1 MLDSD
6 DDQELKVSFSFEN
19 QKVEESALFLLNNIE
34 TPSIELIFKKIKK
47 EIKFLTQLSRGSEL
61 IGIGEFVIYSSV
73 FEKKDLIFK
82 KWCNILENKVETPKE
97 KLNLTMN
104 LINSIRI
111 YIKAN
116 IQYHH
121 LDEETNG
128 KIQLES
134 DIVTESKISP
144 TKRRADS
151 FEMNEENKI
160 SFLEKMKKNSKPDN
174 QLNSLNRSQILNQN
188 VSIKTLSTPQKNKYN
203 YKGKNMSSTELI
215 NTKNNID
222 KSKINNSNL
231 INNSSIINN
240 NSKPTSTINSNKKKE
255 YIKKVSKINGLD
267 CLSSRNISSS
277 KKNAKTNNKLLDSF
291 IKQEE
296 TSTVP
301 KTNISEENK
310 LQSNYDHIE
319 PIHHLSACE
328 GAEYSLNN
336 GTNISQG
343 LISNFGDKTSIN
355 SNILDHPES
364 KSDDSSSLL
373 IDNIFSDEIQKEK
386 TNLNNENIPE
396 FTETFN
402 LFQTY
407 YNENY
412 LNVLPSD
419 SFYLQFEIKMLL
431 DKFLELRDSYYNEYN
446 QLKNDSKNFKKF
458 FILYNEKYRLINK
471 KINKIKGIVETNCF
485 KNTLINFID
494 SQEIII
500 KREETNVFL
509 KQINIFKSLLN
520 LNFEKE
526 KLEMQEYNRKL
537 IETYQTDKQK
547 FFFLSKKLFEKKEN
561 SDKLTDG
568 QKLLINRILNKPP
581 ESTNKTTTSGSKTY
595 LKLVDEN
602 DSSSKNKFSDLSK
615 SHNTINNTLLQETEM
630 DIGKTSLE
638 GQSLDYSQEKHNK
651 INNDNKS
658 PKKESPKRMMTLE
671 DYEPKKTEISF
682 CKTEI
687 TRPIIN
693 SKVVNKKTKQV
704 KFENTQKN
712 QENSSSIKKK
722 LNSTF
727 SSRIRK

>member
-47 EIKFLTQLSRGSEL
+47 EIKFLTQLFRGSEL

-116 IQYHH
+116 IQYHQ

-128 KIQLES
+128 KLQLES

-160 SFLEKMKKNSKPDN
+160 SFQEKMKKISKPDN

-222 KSKINNSNL
+222 KSRINNSNL
-231 INNSSIINN
+231 MNNSSIINN
-240 NSKPTSTINSNKKKE
+240 NSKLTSIINSNKKKE

-296 TSTVP
+296 NSTVP
-301 KTNISEENK
+301 KTNSSEENK

-319 PIHHLSACE
+319 PIHHISGCE
-328 GAEYSLNN
+328 GGECSLNN
-336 GTNISQG
+336 CTNISQG

-355 SNILDHPES
+355 TNILDHPES

-431 DKFLELRDSYYNEYN
+431 EKFLELRDSYYNEYN
-446 QLKNDSKNFKKF
+446 QLKNDNKNFKKF

-471 KINKIKGIVETNCF
+471 KINKIKGIVETNSF

-500 KREETNVFL
+500 KREETNVLL

-537 IETYQTDKQK
+537 IETYQNDKQR
-547 FFFLSKKLFEKKEN
+547 FYFLSKKLFEKKEN
-561 SDKLTDG
+561 VDKLTDG

-581 ESTNKTTTSGSKTY
+581 ESSNKTTGSKTY
-595 LKLVDEN
+595 LKLGDEN

-615 SHNTINNTLLQETEM
+615 SHNTINNTLLQETEI

-651 INNDNKS
+651 INCDNKS
-658 PKKESPKRMMTLE
+658 PKEESPKRMMTLE

-687 TRPIIN
+687 TRSVIN